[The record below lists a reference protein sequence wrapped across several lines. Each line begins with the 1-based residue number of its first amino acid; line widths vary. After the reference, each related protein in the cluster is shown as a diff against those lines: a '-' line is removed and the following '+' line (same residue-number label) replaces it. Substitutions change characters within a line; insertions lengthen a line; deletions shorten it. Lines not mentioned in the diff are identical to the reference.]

1 MTKQT
6 SIKPVFKTHQSS
18 LKVGQKAP
26 NFSGIDT
33 LSRDIKLSDFS
44 GKKLILFFYPKDN
57 TPGCTAE
64 ACNLRDNFSVLQKK
78 GFAVLGVSAD
88 SVKKHANFTTK
99 NNLPFPLL
107 ADTELSAIKA
117 YDVYG
122 QKMMFGK
129 IYDGIV
135 RTTFII
141 DEKGMIINVIQ
152 DVDCPDHAAQI
163 LTNSN

>member
-6 SIKPVFKTHQSS
+6 NIKPVFKTHRSS
-18 LKVGQKAP
+18 IKVGQKAP

-33 LSRDIKLSDFS
+33 LSREVKLSDFS

-64 ACNLRDNFSVLQKK
+64 VCNLRDNFSVLQKK
-78 GFAVLGVSAD
+78 GYSVLGVSAD

-107 ADTELSAIKA
+107 ADTELSTIKA
-117 YDVYG
+117 YNVSG

-152 DVDCPDHAAQI
+152 DVDCADHAAQI